1 MEKVGEN
8 DKIFEW
14 DKEKYLNMSADYL
27 KVIEWYAEESF
38 VVHPDFRIHTGAI
51 MTMGLGEMQ

>member
-1 MEKVGEN
+1 M
-8 DKIFEW
+8 I
-14 DKEKYLNMSADYL
+14 KYLNGGNKKYLTWSADYL